1 MNSTRL
7 EQRANDF
14 ILAAERLA
22 EACQQ
27 PFTPFIRDS
36 VIQRFEFCWEL
47 ADQVYRFL
55 LSPGQQLFKNLAR
68 KVEEWRRVGA

>member
-7 EQRANDF
+7 EQRSNDF
-14 ILAAERLA
+14 IRATERLA
-22 EACQQ
+22 EACEQ

-47 ADQVYRFL
+47 A
-55 LSPGQQLFKNLAR
+55 
-68 KVEEWRRVGA
+68 